1 MTRRSQ
7 ISASRLRAGL
17 FGLLCV
23 MLLHA
28 TVPSAPA
35 EVILQYFNTS
45 YRELVHKMPELA
57 EIGYGALWLPPPT
70 KGSGG
75 LSVGYD
81 LWDPFDLGGQDQR
94 NTVSTRYGTEAELL
108 YMIRVA
114 HRFGIRVYFDNI
126 MNHRAFDV
134 PGYNEYTAIDIYP
147 GMLPEDFHLR
157 VTEEGFYRKWDN
169 IANWSDTWQI
179 QNRNFSDLID
189 IAQESP
195 DNGNFG
201 TSEGDH
207 IPKLSFVRQPDNPE
221 YYDHHP
227 TLGLVGFASSNITK
241 QVIAD
246 NPDYYKE
253 DVNSYLIRAVRWLVH
268 HTKVDG
274 LRLDAVKHVPDYF
287 FGLQSGAGK
296 DESDAGY
303 LGQAQLQ
310 FNRTRNFNDTNHR
323 DTVFDTEA
331 TFGRNDLMM
340 FGEHLGEPPAYS
352 GYIDAGMRLVDSKL
366 HSHLNSILGSPWG
379 TLDGLQY
386 AGGQG
391 FSAGA
396 GVPYVKSHDDD
407 YASRPELQFALN
419 LTRQGLPNVYTD
431 GNYQSETLG
440 ESGGAFPRHANINF
454 LGQWGDNRIPNLVY
468 IHEHF
473 SRGWQ
478 YPKWGDADVCA
489 YERVDK
495 RENWGMS
502 DADGAVLFFVMC
514 DNYSAG
520 EYREIGTSFRPGD
533 YLWQYSTG
541 GGNFYYEVPWD
552 QKIKVITPAGGYF
565 AFSWRSPEES
575 DLWSAGE
582 WDRHSVEIREN
593 GQVVGWVSYER
604 QDGPDGDP
612 GFNPYTVTDENA
624 EDFKYTWWVPRVSSS
639 TNLGFIVRAD
649 GSAENILLKLDGGVD
664 LNGVAHGGGDMR
676 DHPPGNEGST
686 AVFDGYEQMNYDQ
699 RIREKFAAVDT
710 ARNIIGTL
718 GAETYECTIGSAGFT
733 INNGSGDNSSVDTA
747 TTVYHS
753 PGTSNEFG
761 YAHFYPPP
769 ESAAGSLIYLW
780 TEMKYKFDADRMY
793 VYFTTNGTS
802 YPEGSGGYPLT
813 DDTLVSEVGF
823 ATNGTWDGTGDP
835 DWWTNSLPAMSSGTV
850 LRYKIGC
857 YHHDAGSRFPIDA
870 DEVYWK
876 KKMVTQFSITGFD
889 AESVG
894 YHPHMDFGEWSTG
907 LDEGF
912 HVLRARAFLN
922 RASSASIYNTYVQ
935 PFYYDAVA
943 PTGVVVYPSH
953 GDTLGDNQY
962 GVVVRTDWTVTDVYF
977 NIVDGSPDNDDG
989 STGRELGNGTNSQG
1003 QTSWVAV
1010 SEVDASLSINTN
1022 YQSLPRE
1029 WRFSYSNIPTNSP
1042 ATIRV
1047 KLAEL
1052 SSSTNVLLSDAAG
1065 RFRTLERQVTADGP
1079 EYGMYVAYPQ
1089 NDGDTVG
1096 NGYVMKTW
1104 LSPALWTAE
1113 QDVLDRS
1120 LITIDGDPQGRSG
1133 YTAHWQAGPDG
1144 WHELRYELPDLYN
1157 GDDNYLHEIIVTHTN
1172 AAGQGVT
1179 LTANRLVKAWP
1190 TVAGPHI
1197 DIITPPAFDSDGKKF
1212 EIILPDNCTA
1222 ATNERQYTI
1231 KVETDLAAQHVW
1243 LEFPNDP
1250 VTVTPYES
1258 TTNALTGTV
1267 SVWNGSSRVEGTGV
1281 ALPNGTVSVVYS
1293 NVMITG
1299 SNTFFTT
1306 EVEVGNRLLI
1316 DSNVVTVAGITNDTQ
1331 LRITHPYPG
1340 SNTNDLAAMVLPSFD
1355 TELSVGSTLMIGSQ
1369 VMTVTGIL
1377 SSSNCIVTPAYPNGT
1392 ASGLTAYR
1400 IDGNPQT
1407 VGDKRNWF
1415 FLWDNMEAGNYWFG
1429 AHCNTNEASDATIS
1443 ASVWRNNDVIFREMV
1458 ETNATLDW
1466 DDDGL
1471 FNGAETIPTNLP
1483 PTNAETWEN
1492 GDVHIWRVYGRTDPL
1507 RPDTDGDG
1515 LPDGLESGWTWAG
1528 SGHTAT
1534 NEDTNCDGF
1543 ANFLPDYD
1551 PPFFNTVP
1559 DNSGLPEYVFYAS
1572 RTDQIHGTM
1581 TDPNNP
1587 DSDYDG
1593 IPDGIEDANRNGWVD
1608 GDGLALPPGANWWD
1622 VRTQES
1628 DWPDGE
1634 WTSSWIETDPNNS
1647 DTDGDDASDGHGEDV
1662 NYNGWIDGDTDSNRV
1677 WTAGEYWQESDPL
1690 NPDTDGDGLPDGWER
1705 RYDFSPL
1712 DDGVLGHTNMMDG
1725 SIIASLEHGANG
1737 NPDGD
1742 LIVVLGVTNDYVN
1755 YLELQNGTHP
1765 RQPNS
1770 LDPPPEGSIV
1780 VGPGEPIGVI
1790 NGVTNYQ
1797 EFMDWTW
1804 DDLLV
1809 LDEYEGG
1816 GPNNQLGDVYKGWDG
1831 WDESRDIVAFYAHD
1845 GGDISSGDGRFY
1857 FRLDF
1862 YDLRPL
1868 AEEGNL
1874 DIYIVID
1881 TGNTSQGEKAL
1892 PDDVD
1897 AETDMGWEAVVAVYQ
1912 SGQGTVYV
1920 DLNPSN
1926 NSTSVGQDL
1935 GSFGVVGRGQDSA
1948 DGFIDAYFNA
1958 ELDAME
1964 CSISRKAL
1972 TDAGWSG
1979 SGASNFSYQVYT
1991 TKDGTS
1997 NSPVGDG
2004 DIGGRNDIRDSIY
2017 DDFIAED
2024 YYFNQG
2030 SIDDILNGWF
2040 TGADRTGRAKVASLV
2055 HGNQSV
2061 KPGNQIQD
2069 LINNGEGAG
2078 YHRPLATHELF
2089 GQPLNLHITAT
2100 LASAIQWASVDPAA
2114 GKPWLD
2120 GPALNAKIAELID
2133 TNVVYL
2139 LGSTFSDHALPYF
2152 TLDYNRDNES
2162 LAREYLE
2169 RIYDTTIDR
2178 DFAVFWPPERLLDY
2192 DVFAKIRDMGYS
2204 FTLCDQDTHLFNWIG
2219 RTESLIDG
2227 AYRINEFRKVGE
2239 PGGWAGRCFVINNLA
2254 TSYRFD
2260 TTDGGLP
2267 IALRALLNRKARSDI
2282 DDQVV
2287 TLLSNW
2293 SDFGDNDDAD
2303 AYDLN
2308 MRWLAN
2314 RPWTPLVA
2322 YEQIT
2327 RGEIDATRDG
2337 VGDAFGTGWW
2347 AEWRDENVAVSNK
2360 QSYNWLNHATQ
2371 EDFDNWYVGQGG
2383 VEEGLQEKKFDIRP
2397 GVPMTNRYGMLYFG
2411 NSVVKDAWD
2420 AVDSVAQSNLSELA
2434 RAALHAS
2441 VFQTAFHDEDNN
2453 DTRRYSTGDY
2463 LYPATSSNALALFSQ
2478 NAQSQSRTA
2487 AIYEHVDAWASAAA
2501 GIATPQVQQID
2512 VDLDGEDEYLLYND
2526 RLFVCFESVGG
2537 RLVGAWIRDL
2547 LGGGIYQAIGN
2558 FVGYAG
2564 RATEH
2569 EGDTNVDGA
2578 GAPVAHR
2585 TSGLKDWWAG
2595 TSVYVNRIYTAS
2607 AAPVGIGW
2615 RFTANDGLI
2624 QKTITLEPRSRVLE
2638 VDYQLWGGLPSSTL
2652 YVRHGL
2658 SPDLADLLKDGQ
2670 GMLTVQDSGGVLRL
2684 SNTNYGTTVEAVIG
2698 YADGSHNAAWQS
2710 TASDENT
2717 NLVDFATVP
2726 MRNQAQTHQV
2736 EIYGSGSFS
2745 FSLGFNAY
2753 PSDWDG
2759 DGMPNTYEDGLYY
2772 LSSSN
2777 GTDGVLDKDS
2787 DGVSNSDEWISNTDA
2802 DDDTDYLRWTDA
2814 EGVTTGYVV
2823 RFPAKPDRT
2832 YRVFYDNDLVDA
2844 PGWSNATPSPITVPS
2859 AQTYTWIDDG
2869 STTAPHPTNTPHR
2882 FYDVGVSLP

>member
-7 ISASRLRAGL
+7 LSVRRFRTGL

-23 MLLHA
+23 ALLHA
-28 TVPSAPA
+28 LVPSASA

-45 YRELVHKMPELA
+45 YRELAYKMPELV
-57 EIGYGALWLPPPT
+57 EVGYSALWLPPPT

-81 LWDPFDLGGQDQR
+81 LWDPFDLGGKDQR

-108 YMIRVA
+108 HLIRVA
-114 HRFGIRVYFDNI
+114 HRFGVRVYFDNI

-134 PGYNEYTAIDIYP
+134 PGYNEQTAIDIYP

-169 IANWSDTWQI
+169 IADWSDTWQI

-201 TSEGDH
+201 TNEGDH
-207 IPKLSFVRQPDNPE
+207 MPKISFVRHPDNPE
-221 YYDHHP
+221 YYDYHP
-227 TLGLVGFASSNITK
+227 TLGHVGFGNSNITK

-246 NPDYYKE
+246 NPDYDRYKE
-253 DVNSYLIRAVRWLVH
+253 DVNAYLIRAVRWLVH

-287 FGLQSGAGK
+287 FGLQSGDKNGSN
-296 DESDAGY
+296 DGY
-303 LGQAQLQ
+303 LGQAQWQ
-310 FNRTRNFNDTNHR
+310 FNHTRGFNDWDNHR
-323 DTVFDTEA
+323 DSVFDTEL
-331 TFGRNDLMM
+331 TYGRNDLMM
-340 FGEHLGEPPAYS
+340 FGEHLGEPPGYS

-366 HSHLNSILGSPWG
+366 HSHLNSTLGSMWG

-386 AGGQG
+386 AGGEG
-391 FSAGA
+391 FADSQ

-419 LTRQGLPNVYTD
+419 LTRAGLPNVYTD

-454 LGQWGDNRIPNLVY
+454 LGQWGDDRVPNLVY
-468 IHEHF
+468 IHDHF
-473 SRGWQ
+473 ARGWQ

-552 QKIKVITPAGGYF
+552 QKIKVIVPSGGYF

-575 DLWSAGE
+575 DLWSGGS
-582 WDRHSVEIREN
+582 WNVHPVEIREN
-593 GQVVGWVSYER
+593 GQPVGWVSYER

-612 GFNPYTVTDENA
+612 GFNPYGVDDPNSS
-624 EDFKYTWWVPRVSSS
+624 DFKYRWWVPRVSLS
-639 TNLGFIVRAD
+639 TNLDVIVRAD
-649 GSAENILLKLDGGVD
+649 GSAENVLLKLDGGVD
-664 LNGVAHGGGDMR
+664 LDR
-676 DHPPGNEGST
+676 DGRDYLPGNEGST
-686 AVFDGYEQMNYDQ
+686 AVFEGYEQMGYDQ

-733 INNGSGDNSSVDTA
+733 INDGGGANSSVDTA
-747 TTVYHS
+747 SWLYHE
-753 PGTSNEFG
+753 PTAVNEYFDTHFWPQPENASNATIYVWAKMG
-761 YAHFYPPP
+761 YAA
-769 ESAAGSLIYLW
+769 EAN
-780 TEMKYKFDADRMY
+780 KMY
-793 VYFTTNGTS
+793 VYYTTDGTS
-802 YPEGSGGYPLT
+802 YPEGSGGYALT
-813 DDTLVSEVGF
+813 DSTHVQEMFF
-823 ATNGTWDGTGDP
+823 ATNGTNAAIDYWNCT
-835 DWWTNSLPAMSSGTV
+835 LPAMPPSTT

-857 YHHDAGSRFPIDA
+857 YHDDAGSVFPIDA
-870 DEVYWK
+870 DQVYWK
-876 KKMVTQFSITGFD
+876 KKMVTQFSITNFNAG
-889 AESVG
+889 SVEV
-894 YHPHMDFGEWSTG
+894 YPHMDFANDTKQTG

-922 RASSASIYNTYVQ
+922 RSGSSSIYNTYVQ

-943 PTGVVVYPSH
+943 PTGTIVYPSH
-953 GDTLGDNQY
+953 GETLWDNQY
-962 GVVVRTDWTVTDVYF
+962 GAVVRTDWTVTDVYF
-977 NIVDGSPDNDDG
+977 NIVDGDPDNDDG
-989 STGRELGNGTNSQG
+989 STGRELGNGTNAQG
-1003 QTSWVAV
+1003 EVSWVAV
-1010 SEVDASLSINTN
+1010 SEVDASLSLNTN
-1022 YQSLPRE
+1022 YPALPRE
-1029 WRFSYSNIPTNSP
+1029 WRFNYVNVPTNSA

-1052 SSSTNVLLSDAAG
+1052 SSSTNVLLSDVEG
-1065 RFRTLERQVTADGP
+1065 RFCTLERQVIANGP
-1079 EYGMYVAYPQ
+1079 DFGMYIAYPQ
-1089 NDGDTVG
+1089 QDGDTVG
-1096 NGYVMKTW
+1096 DGYEMKTW
-1104 LSPALWTAE
+1104 FSPTLWNGTPD
-1113 QDVLDRS
+1113 QTVLDRF

-1133 YTAHWQAGPDG
+1133 YSLHWEGGPDG
-1144 WHELRYELPDLYN
+1144 WHEMRYALPDLYN
-1157 GDDNYLHEIIVTHTN
+1157 GDDNDLHHIVVTHTN
-1172 AAGQGVT
+1172 AAGGGVT
-1179 LTANRLVKAWP
+1179 LTADRYVKSWP
-1190 TVAGPHI
+1190 TEAGPHI
-1197 DIITPPAFDSDGKKF
+1197 DIVTPPAFDSDGKKF
-1212 EIILPDNCTA
+1212 EIILPDNCA
-1222 ATNERQYTI
+1222 AGSEDREYTI

-1243 LEFPNDP
+1243 MEFPNDS

-1267 SVWNGSSRVEGTGV
+1267 SVWNGSNRVEGAGV
-1281 ALPNGTVSVVYS
+1281 ALAGTVSAIYS
-1293 NVMITG
+1293 NTMITG

-1306 EVEVGNRLLI
+1306 ALEEGNRLLI
-1316 DSNVVTVAGITNDTQ
+1316 DSNVVTVAGITNDTL

-1340 SNTNDLAAMVLPSFD
+1340 SNTNDVAAMILPSFD
-1355 TELSVGSTLMIGSQ
+1355 TELSVGSTLLIGSH

-1377 SSSNCIVTPAYPNGT
+1377 SSSNCIVTPAYPGGT
-1392 ASGLTAYR
+1392 ASGLTARR

-1415 FLWDNMEAGNYWFG
+1415 FLWENMEAGNYWFG

-1458 ETNATLDW
+1458 ETNSTLDW

-1471 FNGAETIPTNLP
+1471 SNGAETIPTNLP

-1515 LPDGLESGWTWAG
+1515 LPDGLESGWR
-1528 SGHTAT
+1528 TADLGNTDT

-1543 ANFLPDYD
+1543 ANFLPDLD

-1559 DNSGLPEYVFYAS
+1559 DNYDLPEYVFYAS

-1593 IPDGIEDANRNGWVD
+1593 IPDGIEDWNRNGWVD
-1608 GDGLALPPGANWWD
+1608 GDGEPLPPDWEPWPE
-1622 VRTQES
+1622 R

-1634 WTSSWIETDPNNS
+1634 WDSAWTETDPNNS
-1647 DTDGDDASDGHGEDV
+1647 DTDGDGASDGYGEDV
-1662 NYNGWIDGDTDSNRV
+1662 NYNGWIDGDTDSNRT

-1690 NPDTDGDGLPDGWER
+1690 DPDTDDDGLPDGWEQ
-1705 RYDFSPL
+1705 RYDFDTL
-1712 DDGVLGHTNMMDG
+1712 DSGVTGAIHMGTGLVITN
-1725 SIIASLEHGANG
+1725 LEHGANG

-1742 LIVVLGVTNDYVN
+1742 LIVVGGVTNDYVN

-1765 RQPNS
+1765 RQFNS
-1770 LDPPPEGSIV
+1770 LDPPPEGSII
-1780 VGPGEPIGVI
+1780 VGPGAPIGVI

-1845 GGDISSGDGRFY
+1845 GGDISSGDGNFY

-1862 YDLRPL
+1862 YDLL
-1868 AEEGNL
+1868 ATAEEGNL
-1874 DIYIVID
+1874 DVYIVID

-1897 AETDMGWEAVVAVYQ
+1897 AETDMGWEVVVAVYQ
-1912 SGQGTVYV
+1912 SGQGAVYV
-1920 DLNPSN
+1920 DLDPTN
-1926 NSTSVGQDL
+1926 NSTEVGQDL
-1935 GSFGVVGRGQDSA
+1935 GTFGVERRTQEDA
-1948 DGFIDAYFNA
+1948 DGFIDAYYNS

-1997 NSPVGDG
+1997 NDPVGGG

-2030 SIDDILNGWF
+2030 SVDDILNGWF
-2040 TGADRTGRAKVASLV
+2040 TGTDRAGRAKVATLV
-2055 HGNQSV
+2055 HGNQAI
-2061 KPGNQIQD
+2061 KPGSQIQD
-2069 LINNGEGAG
+2069 LINNGQGAG
-2078 YHRPLATHELF
+2078 YHRPLTVHEVF
-2089 GQPLNLHITAT
+2089 HQPLNLHITAT

-2114 GKPWLD
+2114 GKPWMD
-2120 GPALNAKIAELID
+2120 GPAMNAKIAELID

-2139 LGSTFSDHALPYF
+2139 LGSTFSDHMLPYF
-2152 TLDYNRDNES
+2152 TYDYNRDNEA
-2162 LAREYLE
+2162 LARQYLE

-2178 DFAVFWPPERLLDY
+2178 SAAVFWPPERLLDY
-2192 DVFAKIRDMGYS
+2192 DVFAKIRDMGYG
-2204 FTLCDQDTHLFNWIG
+2204 FTLCDQDTHLFNWVG
-2219 RTESLIDG
+2219 RTESLVDG
-2227 AYRINEFRKVGE
+2227 AYRINEFRKANAD
-2239 PGGWAGRCFVINNLA
+2239 GGWAGRCFVINNLA

-2260 TTDGGLP
+2260 NTDNGLD
-2267 IALRALLNRKARSDI
+2267 IALRSLLNRKARSDVN
-2282 DDQVV
+2282 DQVV
-2287 TLLSNW
+2287 TLLSSW
-2293 SDFGDNDDAD
+2293 SDFTDNDDAD
-2303 AYDLN
+2303 AYDRN
-2308 MRWLAN
+2308 IRWLAN

-2322 YEQIT
+2322 FEQIT
-2327 RGEIDATRDG
+2327 RGEVEASWGAEGGT
-2337 VGDAFGTGWW
+2337 FGGGWW
-2347 AEWRDENVAVSNK
+2347 SEWRDENAAVSNK

-2371 EDFDNWYVGQGG
+2371 ENFDNWYVGQDG
-2383 VEEGLQEKKFDIRP
+2383 VEEGLQEKEFYIRP
-2397 GVPMTNRYGMLYFG
+2397 GTQMTNRYGMLYFG
-2411 NSVVKDAWD
+2411 NSIVKDAWE
-2420 AVDSVAQSNLSELA
+2420 AVDSVSQSNLAELA
-2434 RAALHAS
+2434 RATLHAS
-2441 VFQTAFHDEDNN
+2441 VFQTAFHDETNH
-2453 DTRRYSTGDY
+2453 DTRRYSTGEY
-2463 LYPATSSNALALFSQ
+2463 LYPAEGYNGLAVFAQ
-2478 NAQSQSRTA
+2478 NAQSQSRFA
-2487 AIYEHVDAWASAAA
+2487 AIYKHVDDWSALAASVT
-2501 GIATPQVQQID
+2501 TPQTVAQD

-2526 RLFVCFESVGG
+2526 RLFACFEATGG
-2537 RLVGAWIRDL
+2537 RLVGAWIRDML
-2547 LGGGIYQAIGN
+2547 DDSIYQAVGN
-2558 FVGYAG
+2558 FVGYSG
-2564 RATEH
+2564 
-2569 EGDTNVDGA
+2569 TNVEFEGESNVYDDGSVEA
-2578 GAPVAHR
+2578 YR
-2585 TSGLKDWWAG
+2585 TSGLKDWWDLDGGRDHVNDYYQVSALSQGWRFKSPDNGIQKDVTLVAG
-2595 TSVYVNRIYTAS
+2595 ERNLEVSYTL
-2607 AAPVGIGW
+2607 AAPVTG
-2615 RFTANDGLI
+2615 R
-2624 QKTITLEPRSRVLE
+2624 
-2638 VDYQLWGGLPSSTL
+2638 L

-2658 SPDLADLLKDGQ
+2658 SPDLADLRMDGQ

-2684 SNTNYGTTVEAVIG
+2684 SNTNYGSTVEAVIG
-2698 YADGSHNAAWQS
+2698 YADAGHNAVWES
-2710 TASDENT
+2710 TATDENT

-2736 EIYGSGSFS
+2736 EIYGTGSFS
-2745 FSLGFNAY
+2745 FSLGFDAY

-2759 DGMPNTYEDGLYY
+2759 DGMPNLYEDGLYY

-2777 GTDGVLDKDS
+2777 AADGALDKDG
-2787 DGVSNSDEWISNTDA
+2787 DGVINSDEWISNTDA

-2823 RFPAKPDRT
+2823 RFPAKPDRV
-2832 YRVFYDNDLVDA
+2832 YRVLYDNDLVDA
-2844 PGWSNATPSPITVPS
+2844 PGWSNATPTPITVPS
-2859 AQTYTWIDDG
+2859 AQTYTWTDDG
-2869 STTAPHPTNTPHR
+2869 TTTTPHPTNTTQR